1 MKKKIAAGLTLL
13 VLAFLYYYV
22 TLPAV
27 NIHESGFWFF
37 LGALVV
43 AVLVLY
49 GFKKRISSVQELRTN
64 KVLKGGIFV
73 ILAIAVVYGAGAL
86 LSSPIINAKKYQKL
100 VTPEE
105 RDFAEDIKEIS
116 YDQIPLWIRSRQ
128 NFWETEKWEVWW
140 TWCHSLR

>member
-64 KVLKGGIFV
+64 KGLFCHP
-73 ILAIAVVYGAGAL
+73 L
-86 LSSPIINAKKYQKL
+86 LSMQRNTKS
-100 VTPEE
+100 
-105 RDFAEDIKEIS
+105 
-116 YDQIPLWIRSRQ
+116 W
-128 NFWETEKWEVWW
+128 
-140 TWCHSLR
+140 